1 VDEPLELPA
10 PVLRQLRAE
19 LPSVSDQ
26 VVKAVIAAV
35 PSYAVPFR
43 GRMGRTISNA
53 VHIALE
59 GFLDL
64 VSSPGGL
71 ASGSPVQSVH
81 DAAYDL
87 GRGEA
92 RSGRSMDAL
101 SSAYR
106 VGARVA
112 WRDMSDA
119 AVNAGLPATEMAQF
133 AELVFAYIDEL
144 SDASVRGHVE
154 ELASSGR
161 LKQRRLERL
170 FTKLYD
176 AEPEE
181 AVLAAAERAE
191 WTPPKTLTAVIL
203 PEREARTALTF
214 LDVRTLQPG
223 EELPG
228 LPSEVTALL
237 VPDATG
243 RSHTALL
250 RVLRQGTAVVGP
262 ARPWFEARASYDRAL
277 QALNLGLDT
286 GVVDTDRHLVELV
299 LGADPAAMA
308 DLRARVLAPLDQVS
322 DMSRDKLTET
332 LRAWLLH
339 HGRRDEIAEALFVH
353 PQTVRYRMG
362 QLRELY
368 GDKLTDPRSVLEL
381 TVALGVSAASG
392 ADRQVLVTPQ
402 HPGAATG
409 MPSSSDARGRRDVA
423 HPTWAGSGSAR
434 LA

>member
-1 VDEPLELPA
+1 MDEPVRLPASVLEQIRSELP
-10 PVLRQLRAE
+10 E
-19 LPSVSDQ
+19 VSDQ
-26 VVKAVIAAV
+26 VIRAVMAAV

-53 VHIALE
+53 VRVALE
-59 GFLDL
+59 GFVDL
-64 VSSPGGL
+64 ASSPGGL
-71 ASGSPVQSVH
+71 EAGRQVQFVY
-81 DAAYDL
+81 DAAYEL

-101 SSAYR
+101 ASAYR

-112 WRDMSDA
+112 WRDLSSSA
-119 AVNAGLPATEMAQF
+119 AVAGMPADEMARF

-144 SDASVRGHVE
+144 SDMSVRGHVE

-176 AEPEE
+176 AELEE
-181 AVLAAAERAE
+181 DVVAAADRAE

-203 PEREARTALTF
+203 PEPDARVALTL

-223 EELPG
+223 EDLPG
-228 LPSEVTALL
+228 LPSEVTVLL

-243 RSHTALL
+243 RSRNALL
-250 RVLRQGTAVVGP
+250 RVLRKSTAVVGP
-262 ARPWFEARASYDRAL
+262 ARPWLDVRASYDRAC
-277 QALNLGLDT
+277 QAFNLGLNV
-286 GVVDTDRHLVELV
+286 GLVDTDQHLVELV

-308 DLRARVLAPLDQVS
+308 DLRSRVLAPLDKVS
-322 DMSRDKLTET
+322 ETSREKLTET

-368 GDKLTDPRSVLEL
+368 GDKLTDPRTVLEL
-381 TVALGVSAASG
+381 TVALA
-392 ADRQVLVTPQ
+392 
-402 HPGAATG
+402 
-409 MPSSSDARGRRDVA
+409 
-423 HPTWAGSGSAR
+423 
-434 LA
+434 